1 MKNLKFRAWN
11 KEEKKWIEQGFNG
24 IGLTLSGI
32 ASWLDG
38 GEMVCDV
45 DEYVEIMQYTGC
57 NDITGKEIY
66 EGDIVKIDYGDEL
79 LIGIMEFYDFAWC
92 IKSKYKNG
100 KNLYYPIFCEDVD
113 LIEILGNI
121 YENPELLEYK

>member
-11 KEEKKWIEQGFNG
+11 KEKKEWIEQGFNG
-24 IGLTLSGI
+24 IGLTLNGI

-66 EGDIVKIDYGDEL
+66 ESDIVKIDYGDEL
-79 LIGIMEFYDFAWC
+79 LIGTMEFYDFAWC

-113 LIEILGNI
+113 LIEVIGNI

>member
-45 DEYVEIMQYTGC
+45 DDCVEIMQYTGC

-66 EGDIVKIDYGDEL
+66 EDDKVNIDYG
-79 LIGIMEFYDFAWC
+79 
-92 IKSKYKNG
+92 K
-100 KNLYYPIFCEDVD
+100 
-113 LIEILGNI
+113 EIIIGNI
-121 YENPELLEYK
+121 KMVEIYIILSFVKILV